1 MAAVDHQKQHQ
12 LGSTAPGMSQQLKV
26 DLPTEET
33 TTIQLKNMDINMDLH
48 IAKEKNSEVRWRP
61 ANIPVPT
68 SNILNSNLIVFKQ

>member
-12 LGSTAPGMSQQLKV
+12 LGSTAPGLSQQLKV

-33 TTIQLKNMDINMDLH
+33 TTIQLINMDLH
-48 IAKEKNSEVRWRP
+48 IAKEKNSEVRGRP

-68 SNILNSNLIVFKQ
+68 SYILNSNLIVFKQ